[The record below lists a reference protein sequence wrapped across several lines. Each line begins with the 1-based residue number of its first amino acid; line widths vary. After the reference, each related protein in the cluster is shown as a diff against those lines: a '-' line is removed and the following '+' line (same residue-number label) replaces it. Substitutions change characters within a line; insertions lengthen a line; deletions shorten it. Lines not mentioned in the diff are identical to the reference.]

1 MAASALTKNDQL
13 DRHDI
18 QIGLIRPKQNKTKQ
32 GPLPNKKS
40 DKINTMSGKSESE
53 RNY

>member
-1 MAASALTKNDQL
+1 MTFKSDWL
-13 DRHDI
+13 D
-18 QIGLIRPKQNKTKQ
+18 QNKTKQ

-53 RNY
+53 RNC